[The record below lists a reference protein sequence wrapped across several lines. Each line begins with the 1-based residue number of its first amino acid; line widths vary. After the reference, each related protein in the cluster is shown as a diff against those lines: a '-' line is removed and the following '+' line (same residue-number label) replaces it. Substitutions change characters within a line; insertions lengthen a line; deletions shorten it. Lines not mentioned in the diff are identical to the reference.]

1 MASKRQSRKR
11 RKAQRHGVAAPPPES
26 PAPAPEQQQAAPRRV
41 SKDGPPPAPWGSFP
55 LSEIVVLIGILLLVG
70 GFFVEPPRGGVM
82 IGAGL
87 VLGSLAGL
95 ELAVREHLAGY
106 RSHTLLI
113 AGAAGVAVLAG
124 LFALTELNPGIC
136 AGASVVTFGG
146 CAYLLAGSFRRRS
159 GGSLFRFTR

>member
-1 MASKRQSRKR
+1 MASKKQSRKR
-11 RKAQRHGVAAPPPES
+11 RKAQRHGVATPPTENPAPD
-26 PAPAPEQQQAAPRRV
+26 PAPEPNAAARRV
-41 SKDGPPPAPWGSFP
+41 AKDGPSAPWGSFP
-55 LSEIVVLIGILLLVG
+55 LSEIVVLIGLVLLVA

-95 ELAVREHLAGY
+95 ELAVREHFAGY

-124 LFALTELNPGIC
+124 LLALTKLSPGLC
-136 AGASVVTFGG
+136 AGASVLMFGG
-146 CAYLLAGSFRRRS
+146 CAYLLAGAFRKRS
-159 GGSLFRFTR
+159 GELYRFTR